1 MYIPV
6 TFDPVIKQHTM
17 KAMLFQALTAL
28 VIPFALVAQ
37 GQQNV
42 HEWPATDP
50 TVPADRP
57 AVVKH
62 SQPVEYG
69 LREILQLQPV
79 IYHWKDAYDVPHTE
93 MGFESKDMDDVISDA
108 AKTNQNVSNA
118 DMVPVTVAALQELYQ
133 LVKLQQQTIEYLRAE
148 NADLKNRVEKLE
160 NPGQPVKF

>member
-1 MYIPV
+1 
-6 TFDPVIKQHTM
+6 
-17 KAMLFQALTAL
+17 
-28 VIPFALVAQ
+28 
-37 GQQNV
+37 
-42 HEWPATDP
+42 
-50 TVPADRP
+50 
-57 AVVKH
+57 
-62 SQPVEYG
+62 
-69 LREILQLQPV
+69 
-79 IYHWKDAYDVPHTE
+79 